1 MVFVATSSASYDFWG
16 GNRLGDDLY
25 ANSVIALDAR
35 TGKHVWHYQVLR
47 HDLWDR
53 DLPAAPVLVT
63 VRRGGRAVD
72 AVAQITKTGP
82 TCLLDRATGAPH
94 FPRED
99 PATPP
104 ATIAA

>member
-1 MVFVATSSASYDFWG
+1 MVFVATGSASLDFYG
-16 GNRLGDDLY
+16 GNRVGDNLY

-63 VRRGGRAVD
+63 VKRGGQHDRRRRADHQDRPRVRVRPRD
-72 AVAQITKTGP
+72 AA
-82 TCLLDRATGAPH
+82 RRS
-94 FPRED
+94 FPIE
-99 PATPP
+99 
-104 ATIAA
+104 